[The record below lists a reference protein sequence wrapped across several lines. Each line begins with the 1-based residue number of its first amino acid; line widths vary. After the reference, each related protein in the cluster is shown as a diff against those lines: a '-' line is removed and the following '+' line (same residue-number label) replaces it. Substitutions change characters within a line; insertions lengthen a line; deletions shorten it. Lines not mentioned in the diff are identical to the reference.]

1 MDMKLLKTGCH
12 IKIKRMKIILEK
24 LYQHHTLTKT
34 DAKKILIDI
43 VLEKYNHFQIA
54 SFLTVLIMRKITVEE
69 LKGFREALLELM
81 IEVDL
86 KAYQPMDLCGTGG
99 DGKNTF
105 NISTLTAFI
114 VAGAGITVAKHG
126 NYGVSSISGSSN
138 VLEYLGIKFQTT
150 QSKLEEQIEK
160 ANICFLH
167 APLFHPSLKYV
178 APIRKQLGVK
188 TFFNMLGPLA
198 NPAKPKVQSTGVFSL
213 ELARMYQYILQ
224 EDEQMKFS
232 IIHSTDGYDEIV
244 LTNSCKIIS
253 NQNEKIITANYFG
266 FNAIKSNEIFGGNS
280 IEEAAKIFMNIIH
293 GKGTLA
299 QNNVV
304 LANAAVAIQTY
315 HQHLSIEDSLSLANE
330 SLFSLKAKKS
340 FDKLKQII

>member
-1 MDMKLLKTGCH
+1 MKA
-12 IKIKRMKIILEK
+12 ILEK
-24 LYQHHTLTKT
+24 LYQHHTLTKV
-34 DAKKILIDI
+34 DAKRILTDI

-105 NISTLTAFI
+105 NISTLTAFV

-188 TFFNMLGPLA
+188 TFFNMLGPLV

-213 ELARMYQYILQ
+213 ELARMYQYLLQ

-253 NQNEKIITANYFG
+253 NQNEKTITANYFG
-266 FNAIKSNEIFGGNS
+266 FNTIKSNEIFGGNS
-280 IEEAAKIFMNIIH
+280 IEEAAEIFINIIQ
-293 GKGTLA
+293 GNGTLS

-304 LANAAVAIQTY
+304 LANATIAIQTY
-315 HQHLSIEDSLSLANE
+315 YQHLTIEEALALAHN
-330 SLFSLKAKKS
+330 SLFSLKAKQTL
-340 FDKLKQII
+340 DKLKQIA